1 MQHAHLPLLLHST
14 HHALNHRHSSHR
26 RSQAGPTEEQ
36 TVQGPETF
44 ISVEMGCEGRLEN
57 SPVGSCMTEGGAIFT
72 STSGVGVAMLVAQD
86 NLDRKPGC
94 YGCQLDKD
102 LLRDLGALQSG
113 HHCGV
118 AFLHI

>member
-1 MQHAHLPLLLHST
+1 MA
-14 HHALNHRHSSHR
+14 
-26 RSQAGPTEEQ
+26 
-36 TVQGPETF
+36 
-44 ISVEMGCEGRLEN
+44 
-57 SPVGSCMTEGGAIFT
+57 EGGAVSI

-94 YGCQLDKD
+94 YGCQLGKD

-118 AFLHI
+118 AFLHIWSEGRWTRCHMYGSKWHLHT